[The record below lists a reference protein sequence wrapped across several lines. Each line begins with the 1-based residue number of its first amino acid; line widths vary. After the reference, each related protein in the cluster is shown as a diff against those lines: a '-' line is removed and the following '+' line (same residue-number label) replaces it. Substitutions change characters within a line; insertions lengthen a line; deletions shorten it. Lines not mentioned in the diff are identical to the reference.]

1 MNAPTSSGGSNA
13 SLAFSTYIGGN
24 LLVFGPSGQNE
35 AVQGLAVDKNHTIYA
50 HGRTLSDT
58 FFGHTTPA
66 TLVKGFQTT
75 CSSCSPTHA
84 SPLDDAVV
92 FALPLPGATFT
103 PATLSFAGQLIGTT
117 SAAKSLTLTNDG
129 GSGPLTISS
138 ISASGDYGQTN
149 TCPVSPAT
157 LAVGGTCKINVTF
170 RPSVAGMISG
180 AISLSD
186 SAPSA
191 VQLVNLSGTGS
202 TALTISPPS
211 LAFGT
216 VAVGVTSAAK
226 TVTLANNQSVGLTF
240 SFSASGNYSAV
251 GSGGSP
257 CGTSLAAKAKCTMAV
272 TFSPKANG
280 ATNGAVT
287 ITHNASFSPQEVALS
302 GTGSGGATA
311 ALTFS
316 PASLTFAA
324 QLVGTTSASKT
335 VTVKNSSASSLNITA
350 FKATGNYTAAGSGT
364 APCAAG
370 ALAAGA
376 SCTFAVTFSP
386 SLNGTIKGAVV
397 FTDSA
402 SVGTQVVN
410 LSGTAAL
417 PVSLSPA
424 SLTFAAQS
432 VGTTSATK
440 TVTLTNNQSVALSLT
455 SIVATGEYTAAPGV
469 ATPCGASVAAK
480 GKCTFN
486 VTFSPTS
493 TGTIKGVVTVTH
505 NASGSPQVVASTGTG
520 Q

>member
-1 MNAPTSSGGSNA
+1 LLYLFWRQWRGRQGASSGLRSRAGKYFK
-13 SLAFSTYIGGN
+13 L
-24 LLVFGPSGQNE
+24 P
-35 AVQGLAVDKNHTIYA
+35 
-50 HGRTLSDT
+50 
-58 FFGHTTPA
+58 FGHGGTDDVHEFPDDESTAGNSNRRPER
-66 TLVKGFQTT
+66 
-75 CSSCSPTHA
+75 
-84 SPLDDAVV
+84 LDFDHERADIECWAERFAGLFHLV
-92 FALPLPGATFT
+92 FALPLPGATFA
-103 PATLSFAGQLIGTT
+103 PATLTFGSQLIGTT
-117 SAAKSLTLTNDG
+117 SAAKAATLTDGG

-138 ISASGDYGQTN
+138 ISASGDYSQTN

-170 RPSVAGMISG
+170 TPSVAGMISG

-186 SAPSA
+186 SAPST
-191 VQLVNLSGTGS
+191 VQLINLSGTGS
-202 TALTISPPS
+202 TPLTISPPS

-226 TVTLANNQSVGLTF
+226 TVTLTNNQSVALAF
-240 SFSASGNYSAV
+240 SFSATGNYSAV
-251 GSGGSP
+251 GSGASP

-280 ATNGAVT
+280 ATIGAVT
-287 ITHNASFSPQEVALS
+287 IPHNASFSPQEVALS
-302 GTGSGGATA
+302 GTGSGGATSP
-311 ALTFS
+311 LTFT

-324 QLVGTTSASKT
+324 QLLGTTSAGKT
-335 VTVKNSSASSLNITA
+335 VTVKNNSASSLNITA
-350 FKATGNYTAAGSGT
+350 FTATGNYAAAGSGT
-364 APCAAG
+364 TPCKAG

-376 SCTFAVTFSP
+376 SCTFTVTFSP

-402 SVGTQVVN
+402 AIGTQVVN

-417 PVSLSPA
+417 PVSFSPA
-424 SLTFAAQS
+424 TLTFTAQF
-432 VGTTSATK
+432 VGTTSAPK

-455 SIVATGEYTAAPGV
+455 SIAASGEYAASPGG

-486 VTFSPTS
+486 VTFTPTA
-493 TGTIKGVVTVTH
+493 TATIKGAVTVTH
-505 NASGSPQVVASTGTG
+505 NAANNPQVVALSGTG